1 MDIQWFN
8 NTNEKK
14 VQLSSPDFAL
24 NAWIILQLKN
34 GTPLA
39 DVKVAISWENGDPP
53 MEADFKQ
60 SDAGN
65 GWTQFQCPATATNG
79 TCTISQTPVLRHTLT
94 TTIAVGVG
102 NTPTPIPVPSL
113 PSDPQNPISQI
124 TNDTGAVA
132 DNIVNDTGALADNT
146 LKTATTTETTLKWVL
161 IGLGVA
167 VVIFLIMF
175 AAGKGGHGVN
185 VNGVGVQ

>member
-24 NAWIILQLKN
+24 NAWIILQLLN

-53 MEADFKQ
+53 VEASFKQ

-65 GWTQFQCPATATNG
+65 GWTQFQCPATPTNG
-79 TCTISQTPVLRHTLT
+79 TCTISQVPVVGTTLT
-94 TTIAVGVG
+94 TTIPVGVG
-102 NTPTPIPVPSL
+102 QTSTPIPVPSL

-124 TNDTGAVA
+124 
-132 DNIVNDTGALADNT
+132 VNDTGSLADNT
-146 LKTATTTETTLKWVL
+146 LKTATTTETVVKWVL

-185 VNGVGVQ
+185 VNGVGVK